1 MTNITKLKSGT
12 FKDYTFVRDQIR
24 ETLSLGRKRME
35 QEKVLTYWK
44 IGKLISKHILANG
57 DRAEYGKKVMARLS
71 GDLDLDET
79 VLSRTVKFYKAFPIL
94 ATWQELTWSHYR
106 LLLTVDD
113 PETRNALAEKANA
126 NQWTTDLLE
135 QKIRDR
141 IAFDSNSRSNG
152 KKKPEPLQPKR
163 GSLHTFQILQI
174 NFLHGKPEVVIDLG
188 FKVTKDLSS
197 ASLNGAKFKAG
208 QIVEGV
214 APKSSNEVFRIAAS
228 KRTEA
233 DLYTYCARVERVVD
247 ADTLLVW
254 IDLGFEMGLRQY
266 LRLRGINMPER
277 DTRQGKQ
284 AADFVTAQL
293 TGVSEIILCSSKHDI
308 FDRYLADVFIPNKA
322 GDIYLNQLLLDK
334 GFGTRF

>member
-1 MTNITKLKSGT
+1 MI
-12 FKDYTFVRDQIR
+12 KDYTFVRDQIR
-24 ETLSLGRKRME
+24 ETLSLGQQRIE

-57 DRAEYGKKVMARLS
+57 DRAEYGAKVMARLA

-79 VLSRTVKFYKAFPIL
+79 VLNRMLKFYKAFPIP
-94 ATWQELTWSHYR
+94 AARQELTWTHYR

-113 PETRNALAEKANA
+113 PETRNALADKANA

-141 IAFDSNSRSNG
+141 ITLDSNDDPNG
-152 KKKPEPLQPKR
+152 KKKLEQLQPKR
-163 GSLHTFQILQI
+163 GTLYTFQILQI
-174 NFLHGKPEVVIDLG
+174 NFLHGKPELVIDLG
-188 FKVTKDLSS
+188 FKVTKDLSPS
-197 ASLNGAKFKAG
+197 SSNGAKFKAG

-214 APKSSNEVFRIAAS
+214 APKNSNEVFRITTS

-233 DLYTYCARVERVVD
+233 DLYTYRARVERVVD

-266 LRLRGINMPER
+266 LRLRGINMPEK
-277 DTRQGKQ
+277 DTRQGKR
-284 AADFVTAQL
+284 AADFVTTQL
-293 TGVSEIILCSSKHDI
+293 AGVSEIILCSSKHDI

-322 GDIYLNQLLLDK
+322 GDIYLNNLLLEK
-334 GFGTRF
+334 GFGSRF